1 MVGTLAIIVVLF
13 FITKITTPSHF
24 LAKAGF
30 SAAPPPTIGVVE
42 QALLVSGNLTRP
54 RVAKSRCLTDGLDRD
69 MGPNYSGVPGG
80 PWPWLE
86 SYVRAQKAAVWIE
99 RQSFQKSL
107 NRSGASAV

>member
-1 MVGTLAIIVVLF
+1 MVLSALVLKLLATHINHDGPQSYGSAVCMLDGMGTQIIL
-13 FITKITTPSHF
+13 
-24 LAKAGF
+24 G
-30 SAAPPPTIGVVE
+30 
-42 QALLVSGNLTRP
+42 
-54 RVAKSRCLTDGLDRD
+54 C
-69 MGPNYSGVPGG
+69 PGG

>member
-1 MVGTLAIIVVLF
+1 MGPLCIR
-13 FITKITTPSHF
+13 
-24 LAKAGF
+24 G
-30 SAAPPPTIGVVE
+30 
-42 QALLVSGNLTRP
+42 
-54 RVAKSRCLTDGLDRD
+54 DGLDREY
-69 MGPNYSGVPGG
+69 GTQIILGSPGG

>member
-1 MVGTLAIIVVLF
+1 MPWFLQQRADEVIVASRANPVSSLRPDGSGSRLWEPKLF
-13 FITKITTPSHF
+13 WG
-24 LAKAGF
+24 A
-30 SAAPPPTIGVVE
+30 
-42 QALLVSGNLTRP
+42 R
-54 RVAKSRCLTDGLDRD
+54 
-69 MGPNYSGVPGG
+69 G

>member
-1 MVGTLAIIVVLF
+1 
-13 FITKITTPSHF
+13 
-24 LAKAGF
+24 
-30 SAAPPPTIGVVE
+30 
-42 QALLVSGNLTRP
+42 
-54 RVAKSRCLTDGLDRD
+54 
-69 MGPNYSGVPGG
+69 MGPIVHTRGWSGSRIWEPKLFWGAGGG

>member
-1 MVGTLAIIVVLF
+1 
-13 FITKITTPSHF
+13 
-24 LAKAGF
+24 
-30 SAAPPPTIGVVE
+30 
-42 QALLVSGNLTRP
+42 
-54 RVAKSRCLTDGLDRD
+54 
-69 MGPNYSGVPGG
+69 MGPLLYEGMVWIATMGTQIIPGVPGG

>member
-1 MVGTLAIIVVLF
+1 
-13 FITKITTPSHF
+13 
-24 LAKAGF
+24 
-30 SAAPPPTIGVVE
+30 
-42 QALLVSGNLTRP
+42 
-54 RVAKSRCLTDGLDRD
+54 
-69 MGPNYSGVPGG
+69 MGPIAHTRGWSGSRIWEPKLFWGARG